1 MKITE
6 LNLNK
11 PHYIIQ
17 IATTAV
23 QANVNK
29 QTSIIVKDNVWDFY
43 FNTTLLYHCIAP
55 KKIVDEINTNHYY
68 IIIDDINEN
77 IYEGNKYYRFNLLDK
92 KTIYYITYDKYTA
105 CKLLFK
111 YYLKE
116 YYVLTKMTNFNNLAE
131 YTQKYCK
138 QIIQRVK
145 SMK

>member
-43 FNTTLLYHCIAP
+43 FNKTLSFCIVP

-92 KTIYYITYDKYTA
+92 KTIYYITYDKHTA

-116 YYVLTKMTNFNNLAE
+116 YYVLTKMTNFHNLAE
-131 YTQKYCK
+131 YTQRYCK
-138 QIIQRVK
+138 QIIQKVK